1 MAIDQQVEM
10 TPKPEI
16 APPKRAKER
25 TSRLVFIRQAW
36 PWFFLLILIIGFS
49 IASKVVNDIT
59 FISLRSV
66 QGILTYATQIL
77 LIGLG
82 ETLIIIV
89 AGIDLSAGWVL
100 GFSAVIGASVMG
112 KLYAAGNW
120 PPAAV
125 IAAGVLSGVLICLIP
140 GLVNGLLISRVKVP
154 SFISTLGMG
163 VLIEGAALL
172 VSGGYPIVNQPPYL
186 GPIGNSSV
194 IYFWPGHGISWFK
207 YHAAATAADIP
218 NILVIMP
225 TVVLVTIVV
234 TFVIWFILAKTQFG
248 QHLYAIGGNIEAST
262 RAGIPVAKTLTKVY
276 IIAAILA
283 GIAGV
288 LWAAR
293 FSSGAYNAGETTT
306 MNSIAAVVIGG
317 ASLFGGE
324 GTIIGTII
332 GALIIATI
340 QYGLVLLGVVPFWQY
355 VAVGIVVILAVIV
368 DQFGRTLGK

>member
-1 MAIDQQVEM
+1 MTVEEKKGSP
-10 TPKPEI
+10 TPPQEKQLG
-16 APPKRAKER
+16 KEK
-25 TSRLVFIRQAW
+25 SDGSSVLVFIRKIWAW
-36 PWFFLLILIIGFS
+36 VFLAVLILGFS
-49 IASKVVNDIT
+49 IASKQVNDIN

-100 GFSAVIGASVMG
+100 GFSAVVGATVMQTLFAKGLSPFIVISVGM
-112 KLYAAGNW
+112 
-120 PPAAV
+120 
-125 IAAGVLSGVLICLIP
+125 LSGILITVIP
-140 GLVNGLLISRVKVP
+140 GLINGILIAKVKVP
-154 SFISTLGMG
+154 AFISTLGIG
-163 VLIEGAALL
+163 VLIEGVALL
-172 VSGGYPIVNQPPYL
+172 ISGGYPVVKQPPYL
-186 GPIGNSSV
+186 GTIGNSSV
-194 IYFWPGHGISWFK
+194 LYIWPGREVSFFK
-207 YHAAATAADIP
+207 YPASATPADIP

-225 TVVLVTIVV
+225 TVVLITIIV

-248 QHLYAIGGNIEAST
+248 QHLYAIGGNMEGAI
-262 RAGIPVAKTLTKVY
+262 RAGIPVEKTLIKVY
-276 IIAAILA
+276 TLAAVLA
-283 GIAGV
+283 GIGGV
-288 LWAAR
+288 IWAAR

-306 MNSIAAVVIGG
+306 MNAIAAVVVGG

-324 GTIIGTII
+324 GTILGTIV

-355 VAVGIVVILAVIV
+355 IAVGIVVVVAVIV

>member
-1 MAIDQQVEM
+1 MTVEEKKGSP
-10 TPKPEI
+10 TPPQEKQLG
-16 APPKRAKER
+16 KEK
-25 TSRLVFIRQAW
+25 SDGSSVLVFIRKIWAW
-36 PWFFLLILIIGFS
+36 VFLAILILGFS
-49 IASKVVNDIT
+49 IASKQVNDIN

-100 GFSAVIGASVMG
+100 GFSAVVGATVMQTLFAQGLSPFIVISVGM
-112 KLYAAGNW
+112 
-120 PPAAV
+120 
-125 IAAGVLSGVLICLIP
+125 LSGILITVIP
-140 GLVNGLLISRVKVP
+140 GLINGILIAKVKVP
-154 SFISTLGMG
+154 AFISTLGIG
-163 VLIEGAALL
+163 VLIEGVALL
-172 VSGGYPIVNQPPYL
+172 ISGGYPVVKQPPYL
-186 GPIGNSSV
+186 GTIGNSSV
-194 IYFWPGHGISWFK
+194 LYIWPGREVSFFK
-207 YHAAATAADIP
+207 YPASATPADIP

-225 TVVLVTIVV
+225 TVVLITIIV

-248 QHLYAIGGNIEAST
+248 QHLYAIGGNMEGAI
-262 RAGIPVAKTLTKVY
+262 RAGIPVEKTLIKVY
-276 IIAAILA
+276 TLAAVLA
-283 GIAGV
+283 GIGGV
-288 LWAAR
+288 IWAAR

-306 MNSIAAVVIGG
+306 MNAIAAVVVGG

-324 GTIIGTII
+324 GTILGTIV

-355 VAVGIVVILAVIV
+355 IAVGIVVVVAVIV